1 MPAARTSRAAT
12 AVLTAAALLL
22 TGCTGAPDAGPDDSL
37 GAPAGHTGDIGETPD
52 ALEDVPED
60 LLPYYEQE
68 ITWRDCGASGY
79 QCATLNAP
87 LNYEA
92 VDPAEDVQ
100 LALSRARAVGPA
112 EERLGS
118 LLLNPGGP
126 GSSAVDFLQNH
137 AGTGFPAEIRARY
150 DLVAVDPR
158 GTGGSEPVEC
168 LDDAAMDAFTLV
180 DRTPDDDAEIDALT
194 AAFVDFAESC
204 RERSGRL
211 LEHISTTEAARDL
224 DLVRAVLGEES
235 LNYYGA
241 SYGTHLGAVYA
252 DLFPDRSGRLVLDAG
267 MEPRLDTLTT
277 DLMQAAGFEAA
288 LHEFVVECVG
298 YEDCPILS
306 IDDIA
311 DLLDAL
317 DAEPLPTGESRPL
330 TESLA
335 TTAIAR
341 ALYSET
347 AWPRL
352 REALAPAVAV
362 ALDIEE
368 IDLGDS
374 GDDSGD
380 APGAP
385 LLRLADEYHRRD
397 AVGAYGTVNFA
408 FPAIGCLDRPADLTT
423 PEDVLGALDEFEE
436 MAPIFG
442 REFAW
447 ASLLCGMWPVDATGE
462 PGPIRAAGA
471 DPILVVGTTRDPAT
485 PYAWSEG
492 LAEQLESAVLL
503 TLDGDGHGAYGT
515 DECVDAAV
523 NAHLLDGVQP
533 EPGTT
538 CP

>member
-1 MPAARTSRAAT
+1 MSAARTSRALA
-12 AVLTAAALLL
+12 AALTATALLL
-22 TGCTGAPDAGPDDSL
+22 TGCTGASDTAPDDAL
-37 GAPAGHTGDIGETPD
+37 GAPAGHTNDITESTGGLD
-52 ALEDVPED
+52 DVPED

-68 ITWRDCGASGY
+68 ITWRDCGVSGY

-87 LNYEA
+87 LDHDA

-100 LALSRARAVGPA
+100 LAVSRIRAVGPA
-112 EERLGS
+112 EERLGA
-118 LLLNPGGP
+118 LLVNPGGP

-137 AGTGFPAEIRARY
+137 AGTGFPAEVRARY
-150 DLVAVDPR
+150 DIVAVDPR

-194 AAFVDFAESC
+194 NALIDFAESC

-224 DLVRAVLGEES
+224 DLVRAVLGEER

-252 DLFPDRSGRLVLDAG
+252 DLFPHRSGRLVLDAG
-267 MEPRLDTLTT
+267 VDPRLDTLTT

-288 LHEFVVECVG
+288 LHEFVIDCVG
-298 YEDCPILS
+298 HEDCPILS

-317 DAEPLPTGESRPL
+317 DAEPLPTGEDRPL

-347 AWPRL
+347 VWPRL
-352 REALAPAVAV
+352 REALTPAVAV

-368 IDLGDS
+368 LRTEDFDEGAS
-374 GDDSGD
+374 
-380 APGAP
+380 ATPGAP

-423 PEDVLGALDEFEE
+423 PEDVLAALDTFEE
-436 MAPIFG
+436 MAPTFG
-442 REFAW
+442 RDFAW
-447 ASLLCGMWPVDATGE
+447 SSLLCGVWPVEATGE
-462 PGPIRAAGA
+462 PGPVRAAGA
-471 DPILVVGTTRDPAT
+471 DPILVIGTTRDPAT
-485 PYAWSEG
+485 PYAWSES
-492 LAEQLESAVLL
+492 LADQLESAVLL

-515 DECVDAAV
+515 DGCVDAAV
-523 NAHLLDGVQP
+523 NAHLIEDLQP